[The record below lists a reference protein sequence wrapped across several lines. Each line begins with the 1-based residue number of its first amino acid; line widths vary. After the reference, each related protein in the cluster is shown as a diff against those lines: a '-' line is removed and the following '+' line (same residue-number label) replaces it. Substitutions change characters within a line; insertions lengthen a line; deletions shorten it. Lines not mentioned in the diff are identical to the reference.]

1 MTKPSIRMAVAAGCV
16 CLSLIPVSSACAQ
29 VYGTGAFSNV
39 ASIEKQLLRGRSTKS
54 DVQRLLGVPSGAGS
68 ADMVRPA
75 IVDVPP
81 LGEGPRE
88 IWFYDDLEITDVKSR
103 GGVATM
109 NIRQQIL
116 LVFFKGDLF
125 DGHLWTTNVVK
136 PTAD

>member
-1 MTKPSIRMAVAAGCV
+1 
-16 CLSLIPVSSACAQ
+16 
-29 VYGTGAFSNV
+29 
-39 ASIEKQLLRGRSTKS
+39 
-54 DVQRLLGVPSGAGS
+54 
-68 ADMVRPA
+68 MVRPA

-125 DGHLWTTNVVK
+125 DGYLWTTNVVK